1 MSRLSRPEKGLQ
13 KRVNL
18 MQQTTNSDLSRHY
31 LPRQLRHLIL
41 QEYLSGVKTAR
52 QLSEEHGIPM
62 STIHKMGQRW
72 KAKNSCSFV
81 STPNPFPIMSRVT
94 RKKPVNCYPRTKP
107 FGGTWKRLYYVW
119 KAMRSWEI
127 SSRKIRYRPA
137 KKIRSRTVQRLKERH
152 TAMSLSFLCGL
163 FGYTRQAYYKHLRR
177 NREGSLSD
185 TLLLERVGYYRKL
198 MPRLGGRKLWH
209 LLQQDGFPVSRD
221 RLFTLLS
228 ENNLLVKRRK
238 KYSVT
243 TCSRHWMRKYP
254 NLIRGFDLERPHRLW
269 VGDIT
274 YISLKGG
281 FAYLALITDAYS
293 KRIVGYD
300 LNTTLER
307 DGALRALRMAIDQTP
322 QQKRQGL
329 IHHSDRGCQYCS
341 KEYVKLLTD
350 NGIRISMTEKG
361 DPYENA
367 VAERVNGILKSE
379 WIDEE
384 CFESFQAAKER
395 IDQIVIL
402 YNSLRPHASCDWLT
416 PLEAELRTGKLKH
429 HWGRKTVVRKAYVN
443 LYQDNIF

>member
-1 MSRLSRPEKGLQ
+1 
-13 KRVNL
+13 
-18 MQQTTNSDLSRHY
+18 
-31 LPRQLRHLIL
+31 
-41 QEYLSGVKTAR
+41 
-52 QLSEEHGIPM
+52 
-62 STIHKMGQRW
+62 
-72 KAKNSCSFV
+72 
-81 STPNPFPIMSRVT
+81 
-94 RKKPVNCYPRTKP
+94 
-107 FGGTWKRLYYVW
+107 
-119 KAMRSWEI
+119 
-127 SSRKIRYRPA
+127 
-137 KKIRSRTVQRLKERH
+137 
-152 TAMSLSFLCGL
+152 
-163 FGYTRQAYYKHLRR
+163 
-177 NREGSLSD
+177 
-185 TLLLERVGYYRKL
+185 
-198 MPRLGGRKLWH
+198 
-209 LLQQDGFPVSRD
+209 
-221 RLFTLLS
+221 
-228 ENNLLVKRRK
+228 
-238 KYSVT
+238 
-243 TCSRHWMRKYP
+243 MRKYP

-361 DPYENA
+361 DPENA

-443 LYQDNIF
+443 LYQDNIFEPKCLSLIINHCKPFSGRDSPRDGCIIAPGTNPPRKPETASYKYSFRLNEELEQPLQRVVLQSRIEQNRSCFIVKRIFRRGVRH